1 MSIALP
7 PDEALHRSA
16 QREGSPVSAA
26 HPMAADPLADWRI
39 TQPPYYHPVGEEVAQ
54 FREVCAL
61 QLPLLLKGPPGCGK
75 TRFVAHMAWT
85 LGLPLVTVACHE
97 DMTAGDLLGRWL
109 IDADGTRWQDGPLT
123 LAARH
128 GALCYLDEL
137 IEARPDAL
145 TVLHPLA
152 DTRRVLPLE
161 RNGEL
166 LAAHPRFQL
175 VVSYNPQPGRDL
187 RPAMRQR
194 FVAMAFDPPPV
205 EAQVAIVM
213 HESGLSREQAMRL
226 VGLAERT
233 RALDESAAH
242 AISMRMLVR
251 AGQLM
256 ACGMAPRAACDL
268 ALAQAWSDAPERVQ
282 ALRALADA
290 LYP

>member
-1 MSIALP
+1 MSAVLQ
-7 PDEALHRSA
+7 A
-16 QREGSPVSAA
+16 PVA
-26 HPMAADPLADWRI
+26 PTADPLADWRVA
-39 TQPPYYHPVGEEVAQ
+39 QEPYYRPIGEEVAQ
-54 FREVCAL
+54 FRDACAL
-61 QLPLLLKGPPGCGK
+61 RLPLLLKGPPGCGK
-75 TRFVAHMAWT
+75 TRFVEHMAWT

-97 DMTAGDLLGRWL
+97 DMAAGDLLGRWL

-166 LAAHPRFQL
+166 LQAHPQFQL

-187 RPAMRQR
+187 RPATRQR

-205 EAQVAIVM
+205 AAQVAIVA
-213 HESGLSREQAMRL
+213 HESGLAAEQAMRL
-226 VGLAERT
+226 VGLAERVRT
-233 RALDESAAH
+233 LDTLDEGAGQ

-256 ACGMAPRAACDL
+256 AGGMQARAACEL
-268 ALAQAWSDAPERVQ
+268 ALVQAWSDAPERVQ